1 MKATTMEEMQGV
13 EAGVAGYKEDSQEL
27 LTLVDE
33 LIDDLTGKLDTVSN
47 EIKAKMDDMARRLDN
62 LEASLLPQREP
73 SGEAS

>member
-1 MKATTMEEMQGV
+1 MEEMQGV

-62 LEASLLPQREP
+62 LEASLLPQREA